1 MNFSMH
7 MVVSHRNMI
16 SIFDMSKNHA
26 QVSTQWQDTV
36 SFKEGYVRKMFIK
49 KIDRNFQIER
59 AKTKL
64 KEKGHTLSLED
75 IIKSVNMQSVYKKY

>member
-1 MNFSMH
+1 MH

-16 SIFDMSKNHA
+16 SIFDMSKNHT
-26 QVSTQWQDTV
+26 QVSTKWQDTV

-49 KIDRNFQIER
+49 KIDRNLQIER

-64 KEKGHTLSLED
+64 KENSHTLSLED